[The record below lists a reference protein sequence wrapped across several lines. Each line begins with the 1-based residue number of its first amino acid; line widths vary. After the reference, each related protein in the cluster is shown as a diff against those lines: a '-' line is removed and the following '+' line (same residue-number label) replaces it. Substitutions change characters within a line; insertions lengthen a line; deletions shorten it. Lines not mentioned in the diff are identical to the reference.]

1 MSNVL
6 YPDQDLPVGPDQN
19 LPVGPDQNPNCLPR
33 LSVDKNAASNEM
45 FNCSDAAG
53 KSVELVI
60 KGDNKILCIKADP
73 YQTLLREYWEICLHI
88 YQHFLQKFS

>member
-6 YPDQDLPVGPDQN
+6 DPDQDLPVGADM
-19 LPVGPDQNPNCLPR
+19 DPNCLQR
-33 LSVDKNAASNEM
+33 LPADKNVAGNER

-60 KGDNKILCIKADP
+60 KGDHKILCIKADP

-88 YQHFLQKFS
+88 YQHFLLKFS